1 MLVLGVDQVSS
12 EATEDPIV
20 VNVVTLLAVPE
31 QAKSLT
37 LAQRVG
43 DLTLL
48 LRNEGDRGEDESP
61 DIALDDLWEFSP
73 EEAMLRAA
81 NLISVS
87 DSTGS
92 GTAQLAPNQREVQ
105 VIRGLEVR
113 EETVDTG
120 ASTAPSRAG
129 GQN

>member
-1 MLVLGVDQVSS
+1 
-12 EATEDPIV
+12 
-20 VNVVTLLAVPE
+20 
-31 QAKSLT
+31 
-37 LAQRVG
+37 
-43 DLTLL
+43 L

-87 DSTGS
+87 GS
-92 GTAQLAPNQREVQ
+92 AVSGSAQLAPNQREVQ